1 MKINF
6 YKYKIIFYLSNLCL
20 FVIYFFPGSLAG
32 CIFHDNCKSQP
43 ELAANLIISLNHFL
57 VFFLLSFIGFLSFK
71 ESSQIKKLTIYLIF
85 LSIFIEFSHLV
96 IQYRSFEISDIIGNL
111 FGVLVVI
118 FIHNLINK
126 HDFFK
131 K

>member
-57 VFFLLSFIGFLSFK
+57 VFFLLSFIGFD
-71 ESSQIKKLTIYLIF
+71 SSDGLNEI
-85 LSIFIEFSHLV
+85 
-96 IQYRSFEISDIIGNL
+96 RSWICSNAEC
-111 FGVLVVI
+111 
-118 FIHNLINK
+118 
-126 HDFFK
+126 
-131 K
+131 